1 MQITTIILQ
10 CYNDEKY
17 QGFIM
22 SVKTKHPQYTEF
34 APIVKLTRDAVK
46 GNPAI
51 KAAGTTYLPAD
62 FSDSDEDRY
71 NVYKER
77 AYFMGVTGQTQD
89 ASIGM
94 VFRKPAIIGL
104 SSPLQALSQNID
116 GSGQSLDQIARYG
129 VKEVEEAGRIGF
141 LADYPTSEEG
151 ITKAEETALGLRP
164 YMSTYAFESIINW
177 KTEVVGGKDTLTMVV
192 LKESIQDPS
201 NTDEFDHEVDDR
213 YRVLRLVQG
222 VYTQQI
228 YNDAGV
234 AINEQWIPKQSGK
247 PINYIP
253 FYFAG
258 AANNLPS
265 CDMPM
270 LYDIA
275 VVNIAH
281 YQTTADH
288 RENLF
293 VHGQLTMGIS
303 TDLSHAEFEAANS
316 NGVTVGAREGIF
328 LGESGSLQ
336 SITAPE
342 SGALRVA
349 LLDLLDEMRD
359 LGAKK
364 VQAGGQAETAEA
376 ARINASAQT
385 STLSTVAM
393 NVSEA
398 MTKCLIDMSL
408 FMGAN
413 DDVSYT
419 LNQDFWEA
427 SLDPQLISAVT
438 NLKLNGTIATTDVL
452 YMIRQGRIG
461 VDPDRTDEQIAID
474 VANELID
481 G

>member
-1 MQITTIILQ
+1 MMSVTTI
-10 CYNDEKY
+10 
-17 QGFIM
+17 
-22 SVKTKHPQYTEF
+22 HPQYAEF

-51 KAAGTTYLPAD
+51 KSGGTTYLPAD
-62 FSDSDEDRY
+62 FAVSDPDRY
-71 NVYKER
+71 LVYKDR

-89 ASIGM
+89 ACIGM
-94 VFRKPAIIGL
+94 VFRKPAIQEL
-104 SSPLQALSQNID
+104 PPQLEALADNID
-116 GSGQSLDQIARYG
+116 GSGQSTEQVSKYA
-129 VKEVEEAGRIGF
+129 VKEVKEAGRIGF
-141 LADYPTSEEG
+141 LADYPSAEDVTN
-151 ITKAEETALGLRP
+151 KAQEKALGLRP
-164 YMSTYAFESIINW
+164 YMSTYTFESIINW
-177 KTEVVGGKDTLTMVV
+177 KTEVIGGKDILTLVV
-192 LKESIQDPS
+192 LKESVEDPT
-201 NTDEFDHEVDDR
+201 NTDEFSHEVDDQ
-213 YRVLRLVQG
+213 YRVLRLIDG
-222 VYTQQI
+222 AYTQQL
-228 YNDAGV
+228 YDDSGLAT
-234 AINEQWIPKQSGK
+234 NEQWTPLQAGK
-247 PINYIP
+247 PIDHIP
-253 FYFAG
+253 FTIAG
-258 AANNLPS
+258 AANNLPA

-303 TDLSHAEFEAANS
+303 TELSSAEFEVANP
-316 NGVTVGAREGIF
+316 NGVTVGARKGIF
-328 LGESGSLQ
+328 LGESGALH

-342 SGALRVA
+342 SSALRIA

-385 STLSTVAM
+385 STLSTVVM
-393 NVSEA
+393 NVSDA
-398 MTKCLIDMSL
+398 MTQCLVDMAL
-408 FMGAN
+408 FMGA
-413 DDVSYT
+413 DGDVSYE

-427 SLDPQLISAVT
+427 SLDPQVIAAVT
-438 NLKLNGTIATTDVL
+438 NLKVAGTIATADVL
-452 YMIRQGRIG
+452 YMLRQGKVG
-461 VDPDRTDEQIAID
+461 LDPKRTDEIIAID